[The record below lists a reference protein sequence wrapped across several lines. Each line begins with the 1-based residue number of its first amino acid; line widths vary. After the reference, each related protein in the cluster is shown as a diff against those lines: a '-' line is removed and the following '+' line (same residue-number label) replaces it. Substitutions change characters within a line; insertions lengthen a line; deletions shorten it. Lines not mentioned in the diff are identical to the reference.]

1 VIARVAE
8 AVQLVLGFSLAAG
21 VLVLLAA
28 LQATAGER
36 RQEAAVL
43 RTLGARRAQLR
54 SAVLVEFA
62 ALGGVAALLAV
73 LGAAGTGWL
82 VAVRVFELPPALPWP
97 ALLAGAAGGVLVAIA
112 GGWWGTRRIVR
123 VPPAQALRAI

>member
-1 VIARVAE
+1 
-8 AVQLVLGFSLAAG
+8 L
-21 VLVLLAA
+21 
-28 LQATAGER
+28 
-36 RQEAAVL
+36 
-43 RTLGARRAQLR
+43 
-54 SAVLVEFA
+54 
-62 ALGGVAALLAV
+62 AALLAL
-73 LGAAGTGWL
+73 LGVTWTGWL